1 MTSATPSPAAWDE
14 SLCEHAREASRLWSR
29 GLAVLGVGL
38 LPTALWLALA
48 PLSSAVVAT
57 GFVKVDLNR
66 RPVQHQ
72 EGGIVRE
79 VRVRDGQRVQQG
91 EPLLVLGDVGV
102 DANREQFKDRLQA
115 EQLGI
120 ARLEAEQAMAPAPEF
135 PLELV
140 AEARE
145 PGPLAQQLEKE
156 RALFDAR
163 RKSLIEQTELLRK
176 QRARVEQEVEALQ
189 AQLAIGD
196 ESLQLRQTEVENNR
210 KLLQDGYIAAARVR
224 QLETIAID
232 YAANL
237 AERRSE
243 LARAQQRLEE
253 IDLKANALEGQYR
266 QTASDD
272 LRESASRVAQLEQ
285 ELRKWSDAA
294 ARQLI
299 VAPASGEV
307 IGLKYTAPGAVV
319 APREIIAEIVPL
331 DVRLLVEAR
340 VRTEDVGRVYG
351 EQSADIRFTAFKR
364 RSTKTVAGRVVYV
377 GADRQVDPV
386 NNQPYYVTLIETDAT
401 SLREAGDLKL
411 QAGMPAE
418 VYLEGE
424 ERTALEYLLEPV
436 TAVLRRAGRES

>member
-1 MTSATPSPAAWDE
+1 MTPATPSPAAWDE

-29 GLAVLGVGL
+29 GLVVLVVGL
-38 LPTALWLALA
+38 LPIALWLALA

-120 ARLEAEQAMAPAPEF
+120 ARLEAEQAMAPVPAFPEQ
-135 PLELV
+135 LV
-140 AEARE
+140 AAARE

-224 QLETIAID
+224 QLETLAID
-232 YAANL
+232 YAANI

-243 LARAQQRLEE
+243 LARAQQRLAEL
-253 IDLKANALEGQYR
+253 DLKANALEGQYR
-266 QTASDD
+266 QTASDA
-272 LRESASRVAQLEQ
+272 LSESASRVAQLEQ

-331 DVRLLVEAR
+331 DVQLVVEAH
-340 VRTEDVGRVYG
+340 VRTEDVSRVYG
-351 EQSADIRFTAFKR
+351 EQSAEIRFTAFKSR
-364 RSTKTVAGRVVYV
+364 ITKTVAGRVVYV
-377 GADRQVDPV
+377 GADRQIDPV
-386 NNQPYYVTLIETDAT
+386 NSQPYYVTLIETDAT
-401 SLREAGDLKL
+401 SLREAGDVKL

-418 VYLEGE
+418 VYLAGE

-436 TAVLRRAGRES
+436 TATLRRAGRES